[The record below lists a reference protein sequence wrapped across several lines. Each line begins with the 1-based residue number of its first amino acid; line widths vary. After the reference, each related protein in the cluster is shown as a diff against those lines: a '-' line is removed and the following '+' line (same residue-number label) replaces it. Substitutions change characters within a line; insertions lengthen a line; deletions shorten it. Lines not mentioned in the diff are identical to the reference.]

1 MLPSAIHDTF
11 SFVPHHHTPFY
22 KNYEKHAPRVSQ
34 VIAAV
39 AKVSCKHG
47 LWLVARVSRPADPV
61 LPGVCGL
68 SFAAFACSFLYAVKG
83 VLSIDPPFHQFF
95 IHMGNQITEWLK
107 NCFPDMYMV
116 KVTYRESKVN
126 FYVASLYDI
135 SI

>member
-1 MLPSAIHDTF
+1 MRNTLFEFLI
-11 SFVPHHHTPFY
+11 
-22 KNYEKHAPRVSQ
+22 

-95 IHMGNQITEWLK
+95 YSYGESDNR
-107 NCFPDMYMV
+107 MV
-116 KVTYRESKVN
+116 EELLPR
-126 FYVASLYDI
+126 YVYG
-135 SI
+135 